1 MKRHFTMALIA
12 SAAAVGVASGAAVT
26 EDLLHPDSVQI
37 RTVTVPY
44 DAAEVR
50 DQQGAEKLFFR
61 IRQAA
66 EEACDI
72 APNEVGYERWEEHAC
87 ESDAVSDAV
96 RDVGEPEL
104 TQYYSELRGS
114 ATPEDENR

>member
-12 SAAAVGVASGAAVT
+12 SGAAIGAAAGAAMAA
-26 EDLLHPDSVQI
+26 EIRDPDSVQI

-50 DQQGAEKLFFR
+50 NEEGAEKLFFR

-72 APNEVGYERWEEHAC
+72 APFAVGYERWDEHAC
-87 ESDAVSDAV
+87 ETEAVSEAV
-96 RDVGEPEL
+96 QDVGEPEL
-104 TQYYSELRGS
+104 TQYYSELGGS
-114 ATPEDENR
+114 AMPEDR